1 MATTKALELGQL
13 ASKVNVDD
21 DIRFDVDLTFNYTGF
36 DSDIASKTTND
47 LTEGDNLY
55 YTLIRDD
62 SAFDVR
68 LTTKTTD
75 DLAEGDNLYYLTSRA
90 DSDAKNAVSAID
102 AEGDGSFSY
111 DNATGIFTYTGP
123 SPTEVRAHMV
133 AGTGVFYDSAP
144 GVISVGQPIG
154 IADNVTFAELH
165 VTADLTV
172 NGSLTVDG
180 DVFFNGT
187 QTAVS
192 SNTLQVKDPMIHLA
206 DSNEFSD
213 TLDIGII
220 AHYSDD
226 AGSTHKHTGI
236 IRDASNSQWYLFNGL
251 VQDGLDNASPDV
263 EVNIGSTG
271 WELSTLNA
279 GRYIGIYDGFDS
291 DLATKTTDDLTEGTR
306 LYYTTTRADSDFD
319 VRLAIKTTDDLTEG
333 DNLYYTLTRDDSAFD
348 VRLATKTTDDLTEG
362 DNLYYTLTRDDSAFD
377 VRLTTKT
384 TDDLTEGDNLY
395 YLTSRFDS
403 DLSNRTTDDLTE
415 GDNLYYTLTR
425 DDSAFDVRLATKTT
439 DDLSEGDNLYYL
451 TSRFDSDLITGL
463 ATKTTD
469 DLTEGANRLYFTDA
483 RANAAAVLLID
494 SNYVSSRIDTGVT
507 VFKAIVEI
515 VSVQNGNT
523 FELNASYGSVCYV
536 PTITGAATVSI
547 INVPTQLNVSQTF
560 SFIIDNGLPAFLPTQ
575 LYINNV
581 ATSVRWLGGDVP
593 TPTTNG
599 TDVISYIIISGDT
612 TPFSRVL
619 ANHAPYLD

>member
-377 VRLTTKT
+377 VRL
-384 TDDLTEGDNLY
+384 
-395 YLTSRFDS
+395 
-403 DLSNRTTDDLTE
+403 
-415 GDNLYYTLTR
+415 
-425 DDSAFDVRLATKTT
+425 ATKTT

>member
-1 MATTKALELGQL
+1 
-13 ASKVNVDD
+13 
-21 DIRFDVDLTFNYTGF
+21 
-36 DSDIASKTTND
+36 
-47 LTEGDNLY
+47 
-55 YTLIRDD
+55 
-62 SAFDVR
+62 
-68 LTTKTTD
+68 
-75 DLAEGDNLYYLTSRA
+75 
-90 DSDAKNAVSAID
+90 
-102 AEGDGSFSY
+102 
-111 DNATGIFTYTGP
+111 
-123 SPTEVRAHMV
+123 MV

-154 IADNVTFAELH
+154 IADNVTFAGLH

-306 LYYTTTRADSDFD
+306 LYYTQTRFDTAFGNKTTAGLTEDTNLYYTTTRADSDFD
-319 VRLAIKTTDDLTEG
+319 ARLATKTTDDLTEGNNLYYTLARDDSAFDVRLATKTTNDLTEG
-333 DNLYYTLTRDDSAFD
+333 DNLYYTLARDNSAFD
-348 VRLATKTTDDLTEG
+348 ARLATKTTDDLTEG
-362 DNLYYTLTRDDSAFD
+362 DNLYYTLTRA
-377 VRLTTKT
+377 
-384 TDDLTEGDNLY
+384 
-395 YLTSRFDS
+395 
-403 DLSNRTTDDLTE
+403 
-415 GDNLYYTLTR
+415 
-425 DDSAFDVRLATKTT
+425 DSAFDVRLATKTT

>member
-1 MATTKALELGQL
+1 MTPYRLRWYLQLCLLVAAGFSFVPCVKAEQPRRPNIIFVLADDLGWSELGCYGSDFHETPHLDRL
-13 ASKVNVDD
+13 AKEGM
-21 DIRFDVDLTFNYTGF
+21 RFTNAYAAAPVCSPYRAALLTGQHPARVGIL
-36 DSDIASKTTND
+36 D
-47 LTEGDNLY
+47 
-55 YTLIRDD
+55 
-62 SAFDVR
+62 
-68 LTTKTTD
+68 
-75 DLAEGDNLYYLTSRA
+75 YLRP
-90 DSDAKNAVSAID
+90 N
-102 AEGDGSFSY
+102 
-111 DNATGIFTYTGP
+111 
-123 SPTEVRAHMV
+123 
-133 AGTGVFYDSAP
+133 
-144 GVISVGQPIG
+144 
-154 IADNVTFAELH
+154 
-165 VTADLTV
+165 
-172 NGSLTVDG
+172 
-180 DVFFNGT
+180 
-187 QTAVS
+187 S
-192 SNTLQVKDPMIHLA
+192 SNALPA